1 MSISSFLPPRACC
14 STDGLTFVLSLT
26 TDLPPEHNLSHTPQ
40 SNNTVIMTLVAM
52 HKEEM
57 TINMKETASLLN
69 EVSPVTSSGESI
81 MRTIPPMVV
90 KVNVNEDKID
100 ATSSPSDSY
109 GDTGSPPTSEAA
121 WLPQRSKLAVVYRAL
136 PSLTRRTSWS
146 C

>member
-1 MSISSFLPPRACC
+1 M
-14 STDGLTFVLSLT
+14 T
-26 TDLPPEHNLSHTPQ
+26 TDLPPVQNLSHTPQ
-40 SNNTVIMTLVAM
+40 SNNTVIMTFVAI

-57 TINMKETASLLN
+57 AINMKATASLLN

-109 GDTGSPPTSEAA
+109 GDTRITTN
-121 WLPQRSKLAVVYRAL
+121 K
-136 PSLTRRTSWS
+136 
-146 C
+146 